1 MGEQRVFLQKGKQRQ
16 LLELSKNLS
25 RLTWEDFA
33 PKIGVSSYSVLRA
46 TYLNERNSL
55 PTRVLN
61 QVAQYLTD
69 EDWKSWIIC
78 FRDEHWG
85 QAKGGS
91 VSLKAW
97 HSRMRQNSRSY
108 LELQSSRFRT
118 SRNYKYTTSAGYE
131 VRSSYEL
138 LVAENLIVNQVP
150 HQYERMVRCG
160 EHILFP
166 DFFISGDSGKALL
179 EICGF
184 RSGENWKRLCEKLYI
199 YASHGVADI
208 LIVAYLRADGS
219 FATAARDR
227 FGDLVQFVAVDDMR
241 GLLSMLERSHRA
253 LTSFRIVTQSEALGR
268 CQQVDGKRIH
278 WQRLLMT
285 MPKGS
290 WIETLVTCGLPEFEL
305 ERVRRIEPV
314 RTRLIEATRL
324 ALKSGLVAREAL
336 VEMIAGTCNG
346 SAGDHFGSM
355 GNLIA
360 VADFPILEKLR

>member
-1 MGEQRVFLQKGKQRQ
+1 MQKGKQRQ

-25 RLTWEDFA
+25 QLTWEDFA
-33 PKIGVSSYSVLRA
+33 TKIGVSSYSVLRA

-61 QVAQYLTD
+61 QVTQYLAD
-69 EDWKSWIIC
+69 EDWRSWIIC
-78 FRDEHWG
+78 FRDEHQHWE
-85 QAKGGS
+85 QAKDGS

-108 LELQSSRFRT
+108 LELQSSRFRM
-118 SRNYKYTTSAGYE
+118 SRNYKYATSAGYE

-138 LVAENLIVNQVP
+138 FVAENLIVNEIP

-166 DFFISGDSGKALL
+166 DFFIPGDSGKALL

-184 RSGENWKRLCEKLYI
+184 RTDENWKRLCEKLYI
-199 YASHGVADI
+199 YASHGVADA
-208 LIVAYLRADGS
+208 LIVAYLRADES
-219 FATAARDR
+219 CAMAARDR
-227 FGDLVQFVAVDDMR
+227 FGDFVQFVTVDDMR
-241 GLLSMLERSHRA
+241 GLLSMLERSHSA
-253 LTSFRIVTQSEALGR
+253 LTSFRIVTQSEAFRR

-285 MPKGS
+285 IPKVS
-290 WIETLVTCGLPEFEL
+290 WIETLVACGLPEFEL
-305 ERVRRIEPV
+305 KRVRRIEPV
-314 RTRLIEATRL
+314 RARLIEATRL

-336 VEMIAGTCNG
+336 VEMIAGSCNG
-346 SAGDHFGSM
+346 AAGDHFGSM

-360 VADFPILEKLR
+360 VADFPTSEKLR